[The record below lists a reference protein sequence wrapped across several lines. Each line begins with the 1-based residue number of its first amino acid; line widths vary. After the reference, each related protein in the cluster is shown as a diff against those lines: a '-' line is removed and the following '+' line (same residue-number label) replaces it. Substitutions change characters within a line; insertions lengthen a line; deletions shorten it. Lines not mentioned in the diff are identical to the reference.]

1 MTEKQKLFRDALF
14 DRQTI
19 NMERRTASLAFA
31 SEMPVDRLGYREVLD
46 CAPSS
51 VQLERLADGGAL
63 LVDHEWKDQVG
74 VVESVSFGAD
84 RVGRAVVRFGKGA
97 RASEIFTDVVDGIR
111 TKVSFGYWIHEYK
124 TSKAADGI
132 EEIRATL
139 WEPFEIS
146 LVSVPADHSV
156 GVGRSAEAPVVTSSE
171 SATETII
178 MSDHNTP
185 APVDTAAI
193 ERDVRSRE
201 LSRIN
206 ALEAMGKTY
215 ARFGGEELA
224 RAAISEG
231 KSVGDLQ
238 ASILERVKVA
248 PVPSTD
254 IGLTPSE
261 VRQFSFMRALNAL
274 ASPNDKQARAA
285 AAYEFEVS
293 EAAAKASGKQARG
306 VMVPSDVLK
315 ANLRDLTAGT
325 SADGGRLVATD
336 LLASSFIDLLRNRSI
351 LRAAGATMLSGL
363 NGNVAIPKQSGGA
376 TAFWVAENAAP
387 TESQQTFAQ
396 VTLSP
401 KTVGAFTDISRRL
414 MLQSS
419 IDVEALVR
427 TDLATVLAIE
437 IDRAG
442 LHGTGAS
449 NQPTGIAATSGI
461 GSVAGGANGAQPT
474 WSNIVQL
481 ETEVGIDNALVA
493 QCGYITNSRIVGR
506 LKQTSRVSGQNGF
519 IWEGSGTDS
528 TVNGYNAWV
537 SNQVASNLTKGTS
550 NGICSAIFFGNW
562 SDLLIGMWGG
572 LDLTV
577 DPYSG
582 STAGTVRV
590 VALQDVDVAV
600 RNAESFAA
608 MLDALQ

>member
-19 NMERRTASLAFA
+19 DMERRTVSLAFA
-31 SEMPVDRLGYREVLD
+31 SEMPVERYGYREVLD

-51 VQLERLADGGAL
+51 VQLERLKDGGAL
-63 LVDHEWKDQVG
+63 LVDHEWRDQVG

-111 TKVSFGYWIHEYK
+111 TKVSFGYWIHEYM

-156 GVGRSAEAPVVTSSE
+156 GVGRSAEAPVVNPTSDSGVKV
-171 SATETII
+171 
-178 MSDHNTP
+178 MSDINTP

-193 ERDVRSRE
+193 ERDVRARE

-206 ALEAMGKTY
+206 ALEGMGKTY

-231 KSVGDLQ
+231 KSVAELQ
-238 ASILERVKVA
+238 ASILERVKAA
-248 PVPSTD
+248 PAPSSD
-254 IGLTPSE
+254 IGLSKDE
-261 VRQFSFMRALNAL
+261 VKQFSFVRAIHAL
-274 ASPNDKQARAA
+274 ANPNEKRAQEA

-293 EAAAKASGKQARG
+293 AAASKASGKDTRG
-306 VMVPSDVLK
+306 IMVPSDVLK

-325 SADGGRLVATD
+325 PADGGRLVATD
-336 LLASSFIDLLRNRSI
+336 LLASSFIELLRNRSI
-351 LRAAGATMLSGL
+351 LRAAGATMLNGL
-363 NGNVAIPKQSGGA
+363 VGNVAIPKQSGGA

-396 VTLSP
+396 VSLTP

-414 MLQSS
+414 TMQSS
-419 IDVEALVR
+419 IDVESLVR

-442 LHGTGAS
+442 LHGSGAS
-449 NQPTGIAATSGI
+449 NQPTGVAATAGI

-474 WSNIVQL
+474 WGNIVQL
-481 ETEVGIDNALVA
+481 ETEVAIDNALVA
-493 QCGYITNSRIVGR
+493 SCGYITNSRIVGR

-528 TVNGYNAWV
+528 TMNGYNAWV

-572 LDLTV
+572 LDLMV

>member
-1 MTEKQKLFRDALF
+1 MTTKQELFRDALF
-14 DRQTI
+14 DRQSI
-19 NMERRTASLAFA
+19 DMERRTVALAFA
-31 SEMPVDRLGYREVLD
+31 SEMPVERFGYREILD
-46 CAPSS
+46 CAPTS
-51 VQLERLADGGAL
+51 VRLERLTDGGAL

-132 EEIRATL
+132 EEIRASL

-156 GVGRSAEAPVVTSSE
+156 GVGRSAEEPVS
-171 SATETII
+171 II
-178 MSDHNTP
+178 VKEEPKMENQNP

-193 ERDVRSRE
+193 ERDVRARE

-215 ARFGGEELA
+215 ARFGGEDLA

-231 KSVGDLQ
+231 KTVGDLQ
-238 ASILERVKVA
+238 AAILERVKAA
-248 PVPSTD
+248 PVPSSD
-254 IGLTPSE
+254 IGLTQAE
-261 VRQFSFMRALNAL
+261 VRQFSFMRAINAL
-274 ASPNDKQARAA
+274 SNPTDRHARAA

-293 EAAAKASGKQARG
+293 EAAAKVSGKQARG
-306 VMVPSDVLK
+306 IMVPSDVLK

-325 SADGGRLVATD
+325 PADGGRLVATD

-351 LRAAGATMLSGL
+351 VRAAGATMLSGL

-376 TAFWVAENAAP
+376 TAFWVAENSAP

-437 IDRAG
+437 IDRAA
-442 LHGTGAS
+442 LHGSGAS

-461 GSVAGGANGAQPT
+461 GSVAGGTNGLQPT
-474 WSNIVQL
+474 WGNIVQL

-493 QCGYITNSRIVGR
+493 SCGYITNSRIVGR

-528 TVNGYNAWV
+528 TMNGYNAWV

-562 SDLLIGMWGG
+562 SDLMIGMWGG